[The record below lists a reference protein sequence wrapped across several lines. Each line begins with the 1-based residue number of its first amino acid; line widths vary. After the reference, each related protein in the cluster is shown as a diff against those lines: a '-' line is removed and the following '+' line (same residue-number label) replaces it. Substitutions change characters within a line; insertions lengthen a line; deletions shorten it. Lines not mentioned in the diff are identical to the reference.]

1 MCTMKRTLLTLT
13 LLLAVLPAVAQKAPA
28 FDRGFD
34 KSNALFVPKGMMTV
48 GSSISFNH
56 YSIGQNDAEGYDIAS
71 LLTGIQG
78 KLSTVRVSPAFLYFV
93 KDNLA
98 FGARLGYS
106 YTSMDLDNAAFE
118 LDTDTSFDLS
128 NHYYSGQ
135 GYSCSAVMR
144 NYIPLFGSRI
154 FAMFNEMRLGGGIAQ
169 KKVYSMDDG
178 EKNGTYTDSY
188 KINVGVYPGL
198 AAFLTNNLAFEV
210 SVGVLSIS
218 YSRDSQTKN
227 QVHTSGYSHFGTSYK
242 PDLLELN
249 FSMMY
254 YFPIRRR

>member
-1 MCTMKRTLLTLT
+1 MKRITLIAAMV
-13 LLLAVLPAVAQKAPA
+13 LLAALPAAAQKQKTPA

-48 GSSISFNH
+48 GSSISFHH
-56 YSIGQNDAEGYDIAS
+56 YSIGQNDVQGYDIAS

-78 KLSTVRVSPAFLYFV
+78 GLSTVRVSPAFLYFV

-106 YTSMDLDNAAFE
+106 YTSMDLDRAAFE
-118 LDTDTSFDLS
+118 LDSDTSFDLS

-135 GYSCSAVMR
+135 SYSCSAVMR

-154 FAMFNEMRLGGGIAQ
+154 FAMFSEMRLGGGISQ
-169 KKVYSMDDG
+169 KKTYRMEEG
-178 EKNGTYTDSY
+178 EKDGTYSDGY
-188 KINVGVYPGL
+188 KVNVGVYPGV

-218 YSRDSQTKN
+218 YAHDTQTEN
-227 QVHTSGYSHFGTSYK
+227 QVATSGYSHFGTSYK
-242 PDLLELN
+242 PDLLELS

-254 YFPIRRR
+254 YFPVKR